1 MDGIDLRKYQKE
13 GEEKDKIKDIL
24 GKILSGRSGY
34 STVIDDAKPTPKCDC
49 GFGLEGGEKFCPEC
63 GKKLE
68 CGVKNSEVV

>member
-13 GEEKDKIKDIL
+13 GEDKDQIKDIL

-34 STVIDDAKPTPKCDC
+34 STILDDAKPALKCSC

-63 GKKLE
+63 GKNLV
-68 CGVKNSEVV
+68 CGVKNCEVE